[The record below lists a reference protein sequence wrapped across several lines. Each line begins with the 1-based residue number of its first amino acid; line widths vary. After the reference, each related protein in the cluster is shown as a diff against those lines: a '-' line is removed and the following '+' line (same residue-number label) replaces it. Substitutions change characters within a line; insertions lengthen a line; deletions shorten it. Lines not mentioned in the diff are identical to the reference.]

1 MHALSLLTHP
11 AGTDYFCVVSNGGAG
26 CRGEKK
32 HHGTPGRHG
41 ASGKDSK
48 QALESF
54 PNKDL
59 GTVADKKA
67 ASLQ

>member
-1 MHALSLLTHP
+1 MQ
-11 AGTDYFCVVSNGGAG
+11 G
-26 CRGEKK
+26 REE

-41 ASGKDSK
+41 ASGNDSK

-59 GTVADKKA
+59 GTVAGKRA
-67 ASLQ
+67 VSLQ